1 MRTRKIILLALA
13 LSLAVSAVVVL
24 IVFNV
29 IRNMENETARGRIYE
44 QISSKANALNLS
56 ITSLRGRPDPG
67 AIRQIQAIRGSLENL
82 LGSMTPLDAR
92 EKVLIRQIREN
103 YEDLGYFIDKLIA
116 VSPAP
121 EDALRAERDTVLSSQ
136 LLMKNQFI
144 SEDTHRLMEISR
156 SRIGATQK
164 NAGLLAM
171 ALVFGLVL
179 ANAAILIFTGR
190 GIIRMQKGLHQALTK
205 AEEGDRMLSAL
216 LEYVPEGITMA
227 DVELNLVRV
236 SRFGEELVGGRHAGL
251 SVAEVVT
258 RWKVYHPDGR
268 TPMAD
273 KDLPLVRAV
282 RNGEIVKN
290 AELLQ
295 INTDGERLPLL
306 CTAGPIRNAAGT
318 IIGGIVA
325 WRDIRERKRVEDMFR
340 RYNHRLESEVKTRTT
355 ELQQQYQQLESLNQ
369 LIKQMAEHTL
379 KAMENDRKAL
389 SKEIHDSIGG
399 SLAAIKLLLETRLHR
414 LDQVPPDFVLFTEKI
429 IGHITDTIREAR
441 RISFHMRPLALDD
454 LGLEAAL
461 SEQFHHFKEFY
472 PNIDIVSRIDLSAD
486 AISDDIKT
494 VLYRVVQEAMN
505 NIGKH
510 SGADCATIE
519 IFESGDHLTLKIEDN
534 GSGFEVSKIL
544 DLNQTLQ
551 GYGMHSMKER
561 IEICRGSFA
570 VTSGP
575 GRGTLLSASIP
586 KTGLVPPAAA
596 KSPAFG

>member
-13 LSLAVSAVVVL
+13 LSLAVSALVVL
-24 IVFNV
+24 IIFYVMRNV
-29 IRNMENETARGRIYE
+29 ENETARGRVYE
-44 QISSKANALNLS
+44 EVMGKAHALSLS
-56 ITSLRGRPDPG
+56 ITSLRSRPEAG

-82 LGSMTPLDAR
+82 LGAMTSSNACQ
-92 EKVLIRQIREN
+92 EVLIRQIGKNYQNLEN
-103 YEDLGYFIDKLIA
+103 FLDKLIA

-121 EDALRAERDTVLSSQ
+121 QDAMRAERDAVLVSQ

-144 SEDTHRLMEISR
+144 SEDTQRLIEISR
-156 SRIGATQK
+156 SRNAAAQR
-164 NAGLLAM
+164 NAGILAI
-171 ALVFGLVL
+171 ALIFGLIL
-179 ANAAILIFTGR
+179 TNAAILIFTGR
-190 GIIRMQKGLHQALTK
+190 SIIRMQQGLRLALAK

-216 LEYVPEGITMA
+216 MEYVPEGITMA
-227 DVELNLVRV
+227 DAGLNLVRV

-251 SVAEVVT
+251 SAAEVAA
-258 RWKVYHPDGR
+258 RWKVYHADGQ

-273 KDLPLVRAV
+273 EDLPLVRAV
-282 RNGEIVKN
+282 KNGEIVKN
-290 AELLQ
+290 AELQ
-295 INTDGERLPLL
+295 QVNIDGERLPLL

-325 WRDIRERKRVEDMFR
+325 WRDIRERKQAEDMFR
-340 RYNHRLESEVKTRTT
+340 RYNQQLAAEVKTRTA
-355 ELQQQYQQLESLNQ
+355 EIQQQYRQLESLNQ

-414 LDQVPPDFVLFTEKI
+414 LDQVPPEIILFLEKI

-441 RISFHMRPLALDD
+441 RISYHMRPLALDD
-454 LGLEAAL
+454 LGLAAAL

-472 PNIDIVSRIDLSAD
+472 PKIDIVSRIDLSSD
-486 AISDDIKT
+486 AISDDSKT

-510 SGADCATIE
+510 SGADCAIIE
-519 IFESGDHLTLKIEDN
+519 ISESHDRISLKIEDN
-534 GSGFEVSKIL
+534 GSGFDVSKIL

-561 IEICRGSFA
+561 IEICKGTLQVNSE
-570 VTSGP
+570 P
-575 GRGTLLSASIP
+575 GKGTLLLASIP
-586 KTGLVPPAAA
+586 KTGANSPGAAT
-596 KSPAFG
+596 